1 MNWTVFKRVII
12 KGPKDWFGWTGFY
25 RRYAA
30 PKEGNKSLRKMR
42 KKVSLKGTDNVRV
55 PNMKT
60 RKKVLVIKTLDL
72 Q

>member
-1 MNWTVFKRVII
+1 
-12 KGPKDWFGWTGFY
+12 
-25 RRYAA
+25 
-30 PKEGNKSLRKMR
+30 MR